1 MALSPITLKKLRRFR
16 SLKRGWWSFL
26 ILLGLTII
34 SLFAELIANSRPLLV
49 RYEGKTYFPTYGS
62 IIPQKTFGGAEGQE
76 ADYRALKLRF
86 AAEGNGDWV
95 LMTPIPWN
103 PTETDSQENVQ
114 HPAPPDLAR
123 RHLLGTDKT
132 GRDVLSRLIYGYRNN
147 MLFALVYTAGVYL
160 VGIFLGCCMGYV
172 GGKIDLIGQRVV
184 EIWQSVP
191 FLYIVMIAVSVMPPG
206 LGLLPRI
213 TGLLLIMVFFSWM
226 GIAKYM
232 RTNTFKE
239 KSRDYTASARLLGA
253 GTGRI
258 IFHHILP
265 NTLSTLVTFLP
276 FTMAGA
282 ISALTALDFLNFG
295 LPPPTPSWGELLS
308 QGTQNLQA
316 PWIVIS
322 AFSAIAIALT
332 LVTFTGEALRE
343 AFDPKKF
350 TTYQ

>member
-1 MALSPITLKKLRRFR
+1 MALSPITRKKFHRFR

-26 ILLGLTII
+26 ILVALTVI

-49 RYEGKTYFPTYGS
+49 RYDGKTFFPSYGD
-62 IIPQKTFGGAEGQE
+62 IIPEKSFGGTQE
-76 ADYRALKLRF
+76 QETNYRALQQRF
-86 AAEGNGDWV
+86 AAEGKGNWV
-95 LMTPIPWN
+95 LMPLIPWN

-114 HPAPPDLAR
+114 HPAAPTAAR
-123 RHLLGTDKT
+123 RHFLGTDKT
-132 GRDVLSRLIYGYRNN
+132 GRDVLSRLIFGYRNN
-147 MLFALVYTAGVYL
+147 MLFAMVYTAGVYL
-160 VGIFLGCCMGYV
+160 AGIVLGCFMGYA
-172 GGKIDLIGQRVV
+172 GGKIDLIGQRIV

-191 FLYIVMIAVSVMPPG
+191 FLYIVMIAVSVMPVG
-206 LGLLPRI
+206 LGFMPRI
-213 TGLLLIMVFFSWM
+213 LALLGIMVFFSWM

-239 KSRDYTASARLLGA
+239 RSRDYTASAQLLGA
-253 GTGRI
+253 STGRI

-276 FTMAGA
+276 FTMAAA

-316 PWIVIS
+316 EWIVIS

>member
-1 MALSPITLKKLRRFR
+1 MALSPITRKKFRRFR

-26 ILLGLTII
+26 ILVALTAV
-34 SLFAELIANSRPLLV
+34 SLFSELIANSRALV
-49 RYEGKTYFPTYGS
+49 VHYQGVTCFPVYGDFKNG
-62 IIPQKTFGGAEGQE
+62 KTFGLDYDYET
-76 ADYRALKLRF
+76 DYRVLKAKF
-86 AAEGNGDWV
+86 AAENKGNWV
-95 LMTPIPWN
+95 LLPPIPWN
-103 PTETDSQENVQ
+103 PTETDAQDNVR
-114 HPAPPDLAR
+114 HPAAPTASR
-123 RHLLGTDKT
+123 RHFLGTDKT

-147 MLFALVYTAGVYL
+147 MLFAMVYTLGVYL
-160 VGIFLGCCMGYV
+160 VGIVLGCFMGYV
-172 GGKIDLIGQRVV
+172 GGKLDLLGQRVV

-191 FLYIVMIAVSVMPPG
+191 FLYMVMIAVSVMPVG
-206 LGLLPRI
+206 LSLWTRVSV
-213 TGLLLIMVFFSWM
+213 LLLIMVLLSWM
-226 GIAKYM
+226 GIARYM
-232 RTNTFKE
+232 RAATFRE

-253 GTGRI
+253 GQGRI
-258 IFHHILP
+258 IFKHILP

-308 QGTQNLQA
+308 QGTENLYA
-316 PWIVIS
+316 EWIVLS

-343 AFDPKKF
+343 AFDPKKH

>member
-1 MALSPITLKKLRRFR
+1 MALSPITRKKLRRFR

-26 ILLGLTII
+26 ILVALTAV
-34 SLFAELIANSRPLLV
+34 SLFSELIANSRALIV
-49 RYEGKTYFPTYGS
+49 HYQGTTYFPVYGDFKNG
-62 IIPQKTFGGAEGQE
+62 KTFGLDYDYE
-76 ADYRALKLRF
+76 ADYRALKEKF
-86 AAEGNGDWV
+86 AAENKGNWV
-95 LMTPIPWN
+95 LLPPIPWN
-103 PTETDSQENVQ
+103 PTETDAQDSVQ
-114 HPAPPDLAR
+114 HPAAPTADR
-123 RHLLGTDKT
+123 RHFLGTDKT

-147 MLFALVYTAGVYL
+147 MLFAMVYTLGVYL
-160 VGIFLGCCMGYV
+160 VGIVLGCFMGYA
-172 GGKIDLIGQRVV
+172 GGKLDLLGQRVV

-191 FLYIVMIAVSVMPPG
+191 FLYMVMIAVSVMPVG
-206 LGLLPRI
+206 LSLWTRVSV
-213 TGLLLIMVFFSWM
+213 LLLIMVLLSWM
-226 GIAKYM
+226 GIARYM
-232 RTNTFKE
+232 RAATFKE

-253 GTGRI
+253 SQGRI
-258 IFHHILP
+258 IFKHILP

-308 QGTQNLQA
+308 QGTENLYA
-316 PWIVIS
+316 EWIVLS

-343 AFDPKKF
+343 AFDPKKH

>member
-1 MALSPITLKKLRRFR
+1 
-16 SLKRGWWSFL
+16 
-26 ILLGLTII
+26 
-34 SLFAELIANSRPLLV
+34 
-49 RYEGKTYFPTYGS
+49 
-62 IIPQKTFGGAEGQE
+62 
-76 ADYRALKLRF
+76 
-86 AAEGNGDWV
+86 
-95 LMTPIPWN
+95 
-103 PTETDSQENVQ
+103 
-114 HPAPPDLAR
+114 
-123 RHLLGTDKT
+123 
-132 GRDVLSRLIYGYRNN
+132 
-147 MLFALVYTAGVYL
+147 
-160 VGIFLGCCMGYV
+160 
-172 GGKIDLIGQRVV
+172 
-184 EIWQSVP
+184 
-191 FLYIVMIAVSVMPPG
+191 MPPG

-213 TGLLLIMVFFSWM
+213 TGLLLIMIFFSWM

-239 KSRDYTASARLLGA
+239 KSRDYTASAKLLGA

-282 ISALTALDFLNFG
+282 ISALAALDFLNFG

-316 PWIVIS
+316 EWIVIS

>member
-16 SLKRGWWSFL
+16 SLKRGWWSFV
-26 ILLGLTII
+26 ILVALTVI
-34 SLFAELIANSRPLLV
+34 SLFAELIANSRPLVV
-49 RYEGKTYFPTYGS
+49 RYQGKTYFPSYGDN
-62 IIPQKTFGGAEGQE
+62 ITQKTFGGTQDQE
-76 ADYRALKLRF
+76 TNYRALQDRF
-86 AAEGNGDWV
+86 ATEGNGHWV

-114 HPAPPDLAR
+114 HPAPPDASR
-123 RHLLGTDKT
+123 RHYLGTDKT

-160 VGIFLGCCMGYV
+160 AGILLGCFMGYA
-172 GGKIDLIGQRVV
+172 GGKIDLVGQRVV

-206 LGLLPRI
+206 LALLPRI
-213 TGLLLIMVFFSWM
+213 TGLLLIMIFFSWM

-239 KSRDYTASARLLGA
+239 KSRDYTASAKLLGA

-316 PWIVIS
+316 EWIVIS

>member
-26 ILLGLTII
+26 ILVALTVI
-34 SLFAELIANSRPLLV
+34 SLFAELIANSRPLMV
-49 RYEGKTYFPTYGS
+49 HYEGQTRFPVYGD
-62 IIPQKTFGGAEGQE
+62 ILTEKTFGGTHDQE
-76 ADYRALKLRF
+76 TNYRTLKARF
-86 AAEGNGDWV
+86 AAEGKGNWV
-95 LMTPIPWN
+95 LMPPIPWN

-114 HPAPPDLAR
+114 HPAPPDAAR
-123 RHLLGTDKT
+123 RHFLGTDKT

-147 MLFALVYTAGVYL
+147 MLFAIVYTAGVYL
-160 VGIFLGCCMGYV
+160 VGIVLGCFMGFA
-172 GGKIDLIGQRVV
+172 GGKTDLAGQRVV

-206 LGLLPRI
+206 MGLLARI
-213 TGLLLIMVFFSWM
+213 SGLLGIMIFFSWM

-239 KSRDYTASARLLGA
+239 KARDYTASAKLLGA

-295 LPPPTPSWGELLS
+295 LPPPTPSWGELLF
-308 QGTQNLQA
+308 QGTQNLYA
-316 PWIVIS
+316 SWIVIS